1 MSETI
6 KNSGQGSVMNI
17 PKSILFTTIKGAITS
32 GQDDKIQDLTDLLY
46 GSLENSVSL
55 SGTIAL
61 QSNRLD
67 QQHQEIMSLVETVKD
82 GFGRMDKRFE
92 ELRQDMNNRFEQVDK
107 RFEDLIGQ
115 MDKRFEQVDKRFE
128 EVDRRF
134 TMMMWAIGIGF
145 TAVLAFI
152 GSLTMLLK

>member
-1 MSETI
+1 
-6 KNSGQGSVMNI
+6 MNI

-46 GSLENSVSL
+46 GSMESNISMGGSV
-55 SGTIAL
+55 AL

-67 QQHQEIMSLVETVKD
+67 QQHQEIMSLVETVKE
-82 GFGRMDKRFE
+82 GFR
-92 ELRQDMNNRFEQVDK
+92 
-107 RFEDLIGQ
+107 Q

-152 GSLTMLLK
+152 GSSIVLLK